1 MHTVLQG
8 SVIVCRTITSKKLSR
23 REQEMQDRDVR
34 ELSKRTAEPRDNGS
48 ILSNEQSSQP

>member
-8 SVIVCRTITSKKLSR
+8 SVMVCRTITSKKLSR
-23 REQEMQDRDVR
+23 REQEMQDRKVP

-48 ILSNEQSSQP
+48 ILSNQQSS